1 MHEPI
6 STWLHFFGQSRFDG
20 ANEILRAL
28 EYAGLEPHLN
38 KPQAPNGLGVLC
50 FDTISSELC
59 DYLRMVSHGGAA
71 RVLAVATPETAI
83 TPADLWPVL
92 QAGASDAFLWHRV
105 PNPAAQ
111 IAARLE
117 RWQAVDQVVES
128 PLVTKNLVGNS
139 VSWKSILRQIVEV
152 ACYTDA
158 SVLILGESGTGKELL
173 ARLIHTLDKRP
184 KKGELIILDCTTIV
198 PELSGSEFFGHERD
212 AYTGATGPRDGAFC
226 LAHGGSLFLDEV
238 GELPPV
244 LQAQLLRVVQERSYK
259 RVGGNEW
266 HQTEFRLI
274 CATNR
279 DLAQE
284 VADGQFRSDLYY
296 RIAAWVCQ
304 LPPLSE
310 RPDDILP
317 LTRHFLRELRPDRE
331 VPELDE
337 PVLEY
342 LLNRS
347 YPGNVRE
354 LKQLVTRM
362 SHLHVGDGPMTL
374 GDLPEEERMR
384 AGAYNNDWRDERL
397 DQVVRRAI
405 TLGAGLKEISQYAAD
420 TAVRIA
426 VGDEEGNL
434 QRAAMKLGVTDR
446 ALQMRRTN
454 QRH

>member
-1 MHEPI
+1 MNEPV
-6 STWLHFFGQSRFDG
+6 STWVHFFGQPSFEG
-20 ANEILRAL
+20 SKHILQAL
-28 EYAGLEPHLN
+28 EYAGVKTHLD
-38 KPQAPNGLGVLC
+38 KPEVPSGLGVLC
-50 FDTISSELC
+50 FDTISSGLFE
-59 DYLRMVSHGGAA
+59 YLRMVSHGGAV
-71 RVLAVATPETAI
+71 RVLAVASPDAAVM
-83 TPADLWPVL
+83 PAELWAVL
-92 QAGASDAFLWHRV
+92 QAGASDAFLWSRV

-111 IAARLE
+111 VAARLE
-117 RWQAVDQVVES
+117 RWRAIDQIVES
-128 PLVTKNLVGNS
+128 PLVKNNLIGNS
-139 VSWKSILRQIVEV
+139 VTWKSSLRQIVEV
-152 ACYTDA
+152 ACFTDA
-158 SVLILGESGTGKELL
+158 SVLILGKSGTGKELL
-173 ARLIHTLDKRP
+173 ARLIHTLDQRP

-198 PELSGSEFFGHERD
+198 PELSGSEFFGHERG
-212 AYTGATGPRDGAFC
+212 AYTGAVGPRDGAFC

-259 RVGGNEW
+259 RVGGNDW
-266 HQTEFRLI
+266 NQTEFRLI

-284 VADGQFRSDLYY
+284 VANGQFRSDLYY

-304 LPPLSE
+304 LPALSE

-317 LTRHFLRELRPDRE
+317 LTRYFLQELRPGRE

-337 PVLEY
+337 PVVEY
-342 LLNRS
+342 LLNRP

-354 LKQLVTRM
+354 LKQLVTRI
-362 SHLHVGDGPMTL
+362 SHLHVGDGPITL

-384 AGAYNNDWRDERL
+384 SRACADDWRDERL

-434 QRAAMKLGVTDR
+434 QRAATKLGVTDR

-454 QRH
+454 QRR